1 MRTMNCRILA
11 VVIVAVSIGAAL
23 PPVIIAQPVTQHS
36 PLSPGR
42 SIPPSLPD
50 LVITLFDLRNPPRVN
65 GDHVE
70 ITAAIGV
77 KNQGNARALPFEVA
91 VEYTYTNSPARRS
104 PRGREPQSIEPPG
117 PSFASFRTAAG
128 LSAWGPLEPGQAWY
142 RDGEVIFPSTAR
154 GVTVLVRVVA
164 DPCRVIGIVIN
175 GVHHCRIVESNE
187 SNNASPQIVVSLP

>member
-1 MRTMNCRILA
+1 MNCWTFVAAA
-11 VVIVAVSIGAAL
+11 VVLSIGAAL
-23 PPVIIAQPVTQHS
+23 PPVIIAQPVIQHS

-50 LVITLFDLRNPPRVN
+50 LVITLFDLRTHPTVS

-77 KNQGNARALPFEVA
+77 KNQGNAQALQFEVA
-91 VEYTYTNSPARRS
+91 VEYKYAPAPNRR
-104 PRGREPQSIEPPG
+104 Q
-117 PSFASFRTAAG
+117 PSAPSYASFRTNPG

-142 RDGEVIFPSTAR
+142 RDGDIIFPSTAR
-154 GVTVLVRVVA
+154 GVTVLVRAVA

-187 SNNASPQIVVSLP
+187 NNNASPQIVVSLP